1 MKPFA
6 NNDFKFSL
14 RLIPKEIL
22 KEIENTNIVSAR
34 TKNLSNS
41 SLKTD
46 DRSSGLFQTLKP
58 FANNDFKFLLKIIPK
73 EILKEIE
80 NTNIVSAR
88 AENLSNSSLKTDDRS
103 SGLVQT
109 LKQFGNND
117 ELLMSR

>member
-1 MKPFA
+1 M
-6 NNDFKFSL
+6 
-14 RLIPKEIL
+14 I
-22 KEIENTNIVSAR
+22 AR
-34 TKNLSNS
+34 AEDLSNS

-46 DRSSGLFQTLKP
+46 DRFSGLVQTLKL
-58 FANNDFKFLLKIIPK
+58 FENNNFKFSLIQKNVLQ
-73 EILKEIE
+73 EIE
-80 NTNIVSAR
+80 NTNIVIAR

>member
-1 MKPFA
+1 M
-6 NNDFKFSL
+6 
-14 RLIPKEIL
+14 
-22 KEIENTNIVSAR
+22 SAR